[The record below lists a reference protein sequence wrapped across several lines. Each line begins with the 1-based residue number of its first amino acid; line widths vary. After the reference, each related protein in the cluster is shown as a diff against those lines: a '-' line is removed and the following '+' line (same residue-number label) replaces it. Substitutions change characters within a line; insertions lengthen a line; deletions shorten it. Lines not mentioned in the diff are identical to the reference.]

1 MNPLDDPRYRKLLH
15 ELIAWLEDGTEAER
29 LEKLRLEIL
38 AKPQERAYFRYRIK
52 NADGSV
58 RRHVVKSR
66 MPVRKIRVRSEL
78 KYPLLKV
85 VDYLVK
91 SGYLDSLAAKPVSP
105 KISASPKSEVK
116 KTSQGLTGV

>member
-1 MNPLDDPRYRKLLH
+1 MKPLDDPAYRKLLL
-15 ELIAWLEDGTEAER
+15 ELVAWLEDGTEAER
-29 LEKLRLEIL
+29 LEKLRLEVL
-38 AKPQERAYFRYRIK
+38 AKPQKRAYSRYRIK

-78 KYPLLKV
+78 KHPLLKV

-91 SGYLDSLAAKPVSP
+91 SGYLDSLSKKP
-105 KISASPKSEVK
+105 ASFEAVGRPKSRAK
-116 KTSQGLTGV
+116 

>member
-1 MNPLDDPRYRKLLH
+1 MNLFDDPEYRKLLL
-15 ELIAWLEDGTEAER
+15 ELVAWLEDGTEAER

-38 AKPQERAYFRYRIK
+38 AKPQKRSYSRYRIK

-66 MPVRKIRVRSEL
+66 MPVRKIRIRSEL
-78 KYPLLKV
+78 KHPLLKV

-91 SGYLDSLAAKPVSP
+91 SGYLDSLAAKP
-105 KISASPKSEVK
+105 ASLETLGNPKSDVK